1 MKKIF
6 LSLLLSLSL
15 FGGLGNILVHAE
27 EDNLIS
33 DGSIAEGKT
42 ITLITSDYAS
52 DEDVNNA
59 ISNYLESDEVTTV
72 NVIDAT
78 LLEDETL
85 NNNISTRASGLIK
98 TNTGE
103 SIGLSGSYTETGA
116 LLNKVSGPT
125 GMTLNLA
132 YTKSISR
139 SISGQYGISNSF
151 ISATVGYS
159 VSGSDTVSFSGTYT
173 VPKQYKRATISG
185 YALNQVKRLSVYKT
199 GPRFDRYIYSKR
211 PIGISYSYNLQK

>member
-33 DGSIAEGKT
+33 NGSIAEGKT

-59 ISNYLESDEVTTV
+59 ISNYLESGEVTTV
-72 NVIDAT
+72 NVIDAI

-85 NNNISTRASGLIK
+85 NNNISTRASGL
-98 TNTGE
+98 
-103 SIGLSGSYTETGA
+103 SGSYIETGA